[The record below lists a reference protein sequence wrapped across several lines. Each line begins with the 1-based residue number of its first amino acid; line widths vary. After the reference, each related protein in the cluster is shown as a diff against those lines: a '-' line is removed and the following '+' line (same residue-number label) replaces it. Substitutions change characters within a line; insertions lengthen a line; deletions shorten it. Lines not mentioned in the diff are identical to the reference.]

1 MISRTAVR
9 GSGEAGGAYMRI
21 SRTKTFRHLSTT
33 MQIVEKKTLP
43 LYKMNLESLV
53 LECESVSTFSLV
65 TSILLVFPHLPERL
79 VSLRLTSLPC
89 ITQLLLTEISRRCA
103 NLRELELSV
112 VQRLSTDCCW
122 ACFEELSSCI
132 EHSPVGSD
140 ALSATAGDLAV
151 SDRSS
156 LNPRDVLMMDH

>member
-1 MISRTAVR
+1 MISRMVFR
-9 GSGEAGGAYMRI
+9 GSGKASGAYMRI
-21 SRTKTFRHLSTT
+21 SKPKTSRHLTTT
-33 MQIVEKKTLP
+33 MQIVEKRTLP
-43 LYKMNLESLV
+43 LHKMNLASLV
-53 LECESVSTFSLV
+53 LECESVPTFSLA

-79 VSLRLTSLPC
+79 VSLRLISLPC
-89 ITQLLLTEISRRCA
+89 ITRSLLKEISRRCA

-132 EHSPVGSD
+132 KHSPVGSD

-151 SDRSS
+151 GGRSS
-156 LNPRDVLMMDH
+156 IHETCSLLYR